1 MPFLYLT
8 GHLSRNTFV
17 YDEHR
22 FPLLLVC
29 AALFLGVLDSRF
41 PAVDV
46 SLVYRSVR
54 LVRKLAQAKEAT
66 ALSYRV
72 SCLMYFIKHSV
83 LLSGCWLT

>member
-8 GHLSRNTFV
+8 GHLSRHIFV
-17 YDEHR
+17 YEEHR
-22 FPLLLVC
+22 FPRLLVC
-29 AALFLGVLDSRF
+29 AAPFLGVLYWRF

-54 LVRKLAQAKEAT
+54 LVRKLAQAKETT
-66 ALSYRV
+66 ALSYLV
-72 SCLMYFIKHSV
+72 SCLMYSIKHSV